1 MLTQIKL
8 LFALKLTKNLQDVN
22 SISQASDDLNVQRF
36 LKIAFILNTLL
47 ALFNENVVNK
57 MKPGRLLLY
66 FKYR

>member
-8 LFALKLTKNLQDVN
+8 LFALKLTKYLQDVN